1 MPKLE
6 PWRLKELALL
16 LDELVL
22 TLNSGKNPEWAGVFA
37 HFGHE
42 LTLLDSTRS
51 DDPSELKRLIGSLQ
65 LCLAAGSGFSRLV
78 LAGSESAKGG
88 GLNLRFSQL
97 RAVLAKAVEDIGERL
112 VEFVN

>member
-1 MPKLE
+1 MSKVE

-22 TLNSGKNPEWAGVFA
+22 TLKSGQNPEWAGVFA

-42 LTLLDSTRS
+42 LTLLGSTGS
-51 DDPSELKRLIGSLQ
+51 GDQSELKRLIGCIQ
-65 LCLAAGSGFSRLV
+65 LCLARGRGFSGLV
-78 LAGSESAKGG
+78 LEGSESEESAA
-88 GLNLRFSQL
+88 LNLRFGQL
-97 RAVLAKAVEDIGERL
+97 RAVLAKAVDDIGERL

>member
-1 MPKLE
+1 MSKVE
-6 PWRLKELALL
+6 PCRLKELALL

-22 TLNSGKNPEWAGVFA
+22 TLKSAQNPEWAGVFA

-42 LTLLDSTRS
+42 LTLLGSTGS
-51 DDPSELKRLIGSLQ
+51 GDQSELKRLVGGIR
-65 LCLAAGSGFSRLV
+65 LCLAPDSGFSRLI
-78 LAGSESAKGG
+78 LGGSDSAEGAP
-88 GLNLRFSQL
+88 LNLRFSRL

>member
-1 MPKLE
+1 MSKVE

-22 TLNSGKNPEWAGVFA
+22 TLNSAQNPEWAGVFV

-42 LTLLDSTRS
+42 LTLLGSTGPG
-51 DDPSELKRLIGSLQ
+51 DQSELKRLIGCIQ
-65 LCLAAGSGFSRLV
+65 LCLAAGSGFSRLI
-78 LAGSESAKGG
+78 LEGSESEESAA
-88 GLNLRFSQL
+88 LNLRFSRL

>member
-1 MPKLE
+1 MSKVE
-6 PWRLKELALL
+6 PWRLKELTLL

-22 TLNSGKNPEWAGVFA
+22 TLQSGKNPEWAGVFA

-42 LTLLDSTRS
+42 LTLLGSTGS
-51 DDPSELKRLIGSLQ
+51 GDQSELKRLIGSLQ

-78 LAGSESAKGG
+78 LAGSEPAEGD

-97 RAVLAKAVEDIGERL
+97 KAVLFKAVEDIGERL

>member
-1 MPKLE
+1 MSKAE
-6 PWRLKELALL
+6 PWRLKELAML

-22 TLNSGKNPEWAGVFA
+22 ILKSGQNREWAGVFA

-42 LTLLDSTRS
+42 LALLGSADQR
-51 DDPSELKRLIGSLQ
+51 ELQRLIGCIQ
-65 LCLAAGSGFSRLV
+65 LCIASGSGFSRLI
-78 LAGSESAKGG
+78 LGGSDSAEGAA
-88 GLNLRFSQL
+88 LNLRFSRL